1 MFFLVATPI
10 GNLSDFSQRAI
21 DALKNSDLI
30 LCEDTRHSLHLLRHY
45 GIEKPLLS
53 LHQFNE
59 KSREERVLQDLE
71 EGRNISLISDAGT
84 PLISDPGFS
93 LVQACIKK
101 NIPFSAI
108 PGPCSPIQALV
119 LSGFETTRFQ
129 FIGFMPRKEGQ
140 LQETL
145 RSAFCYR
152 GTTIAFESP
161 ERLIE
166 TLEYIEK
173 LAPLREVA
181 VARELT
187 KLYEECRR
195 GTASELLSHFRS
207 TPPRGEIILLIRQGE
222 FSESEIPL
230 EELVELLQELHGLS
244 LKEAIK
250 SAAVLK
256 KIPKNQVYKTIHRIP

>member
-1 MFFLVATPI
+1 M
-10 GNLSDFSQRAI
+10 
-21 DALKNSDLI
+21 
-30 LCEDTRHSLHLLRHY
+30 
-45 GIEKPLLS
+45 
-53 LHQFNE
+53 
-59 KSREERVLQDLE
+59 
-71 EGRNISLISDAGT
+71 
-84 PLISDPGFS
+84 
-93 LVQACIKK
+93 
-101 NIPFSAI
+101 
-108 PGPCSPIQALV
+108 
-119 LSGFETTRFQ
+119 
-129 FIGFMPRKEGQ
+129 
-140 LQETL
+140 

-195 GTASELLSHFRS
+195 GTAMELLSHFRS